1 MTVADKHFMKLL
13 GINESILDPPQEK
26 RADWLFDENDKI
38 KPEVKEQIY
47 SILRK
52 WRKQVNFKFDI
63 DGIKIKGSCLG
74 FQYTAESDID
84 VSVLTSMS
92 KEQVDSIIEISPSG
106 QKLKIDGE
114 ESLHPIDF
122 YFLPKGEDIIE
133 KNMDNIY
140 DLATDK
146 WLKKTD
152 SYSMKIPYSYGLHVA
167 TFFINGADLAVSQF
181 IRDKRE
187 FEIYKTLDP
196 QVQDVSEEEKKEAM
210 SRKLLDL
217 KADVDQL
224 NMISHL
230 ISSFR
235 QEAYDDEPFKI
246 TLDFK
251 TGKEDNPHQ
260 SLNEVVVK
268 ILERFGYRQKL
279 RELAKSGDD
288 FIKENDIK

>member
-1 MTVADKHFMKLL
+1 MTTADKHLIKIL
-13 GINESILDPPQEK
+13 GLNESILDPPQNK

-38 KPEVKEQIY
+38 KKEVKEQIY

-52 WRKQVNFKFDI
+52 WKKQINFNFDI
-63 DGIKIKGSCLG
+63 EAIKIKGSALG
-74 FQYTAESDID
+74 YQYTAESDID
-84 VSVLTSMS
+84 VSVLTTMT
-92 KEQVDSIIEISPSG
+92 KEQVDKIIEISPSG

-140 DLATDK
+140 DLASDK
-146 WLKKTD
+146 WIKKTD
-152 SYSMKIPYSYGLHVA
+152 SYSMNIPYSYGLHVA

-187 FEIYKTLDP
+187 FEIYKSLDT
-196 QVQDVSEEEKKEAM
+196 QFQDISEEEKKEAM

-235 QEAYDDEPFKI
+235 QEAYNDEPFRT

-251 TGKEDNPHQ
+251 TKSDSNPHQ
-260 SLNEVVVK
+260 SLNEIVAK

-288 FIKENDIK
+288 FIKENEIK